1 MRRAFIFMALMTSI
15 AIAATMLAACA
26 ADSHASLPSFLRTE
40 ANEPPP
46 EPTPDVKRMVHE
58 QLESVFVSTSYPR
71 DVQVSRPLHEARG
84 PGWTACVRAE
94 VTSAT
99 GKPLGVQT
107 YRITISEGV
116 IADRKRVGSDD
127 NCVSE
132 TYEPIS

>member
-1 MRRAFIFMALMTSI
+1 MTSI

-46 EPTPDVKRMVHE
+46 EPAPDVKRMVRE

-71 DVQVSRPLHEARG
+71 DVQVSRPLHEVRG
-84 PGWTACVRAE
+84 SGWTACVRAE

-99 GKPLGVQT
+99 GTPLGVQT
-107 YRITISEGV
+107 YRIIISEGV
-116 IADRKRVGSDD
+116 ITDRKRVASED

-132 TYEPIS
+132 TYEPI

>member
-1 MRRAFIFMALMTSI
+1 MRRAFIFITFMTS
-15 AIAATMLAACA
+15 IAATMLTACA
-26 ADSHASLPSFLRTE
+26 ADSHASLPSFLRAE

-46 EPTPDVKRMVHE
+46 EPAPDVKRMVRE

-84 PGWTACVRAE
+84 SGWTACVRAE

-99 GKPLGVQT
+99 GTPLGVQT
-107 YRITISEGV
+107 YRITISDGV
-116 IADRKRVGSDD
+116 IADRKRVGSED

-132 TYEPIS
+132 TYEPI

>member
-1 MRRAFIFMALMTSI
+1 MASI

-46 EPTPDVKRMVHE
+46 EPAPDVKRMVRE
-58 QLESVFVSTSYPR
+58 QLGSVFVSTSYPR
-71 DVQVSRPLHEARG
+71 EVQVSRPLREVRG
-84 PGWTACVRAE
+84 SGWTACVRAE

-99 GKPLGVQT
+99 GTPLGVQT

-116 IADRKRVGSDD
+116 ITDRKRVASED

-132 TYEPIS
+132 TYEPPI